1 MLRWGRRS
9 LYAVCQRS
17 PKAADHQGGVMER
30 RRIRILVV
38 DDHALMRVGLVAS
51 IGGEPDMEIVAAAS
65 NGKEAVEFFRQHCPD
80 ITLMDLKMPVMG
92 GVEAIQAIRGEC
104 PSAKVIVLSTYEGDD
119 DIFRALE
126 AGATSYLLKD
136 TLAEDLVR
144 VIREV
149 FAGGPPLPAPVAKR
163 LADRMRHPDLTARE
177 LDVLRLIARGMRN
190 KEIAAQLG
198 IGEET
203 TQGHV
208 KNILSKLGLHD
219 RTEAVAVAVRR
230 GIVHID

>member
-1 MLRWGRRS
+1 
-9 LYAVCQRS
+9 
-17 PKAADHQGGVMER
+17 MEQ

-38 DDHALMRVGLVAS
+38 DDHALMRVGLGAS

-65 NGKEAVEFFRQHCPD
+65 NGKEAVEFFRQHRPD

-92 GVEAIQAIRGEC
+92 GVEAIQAIRGEF
-104 PSAKVIVLSTYEGDD
+104 PLAKVIVLSTYEGDD

-149 FAGGPPLPAPVAKR
+149 FAGRFRRRWRNVWR
-163 LADRMRHPDLTARE
+163 TACC
-177 LDVLRLIARGMRN
+177 I
-190 KEIAAQLG
+190 
-198 IGEET
+198 
-203 TQGHV
+203 
-208 KNILSKLGLHD
+208 
-219 RTEAVAVAVRR
+219 RT
-230 GIVHID
+230 

>member
-1 MLRWGRRS
+1 
-9 LYAVCQRS
+9 
-17 PKAADHQGGVMER
+17 MEQ

-51 IGGEPDMEIVAAAS
+51 IGGEPDMEIVGAAS

-149 FAGGPPLPAPVAKR
+149 FAGGRPLPAPVAKR